1 MECLSADLS
10 DYNRWSIGWGNLI
23 IISDYQLRNL
33 NRFPTLLISFLFL
46 ATSLKACCSLFNPVK
61 CCPCVAD
68 YAEPYV
74 IGLLPRYVEIR
85 TISPRALIQS
95 IELPKP
101 RFITQGKHMYVA
113 STSHVWRLIPV
124 SIPMQ
129 IQQLLQDK
137 QFSLALMLA
146 VSHTGQQ
153 VVSPVLSAVLSLL
166 MRCACDNGPQ
176 SNGTPL
182 VLPYHTLLHECDS

>member
-1 MECLSADLS
+1 M
-10 DYNRWSIGWGNLI
+10 
-23 IISDYQLRNL
+23 
-33 NRFPTLLISFLFL
+33 
-46 ATSLKACCSLFNPVK
+46 
-61 CCPCVAD
+61 
-68 YAEPYV
+68 EPYV

-95 IELPKP
+95 IELSKP
-101 RFITQGKHMYVA
+101 RYITQGKHMYVA

-146 VSHTGQQ
+146 VSKQCFLNY
-153 VVSPVLSAVLSLL
+153 VLLLSQKLMFKPSSLHLECVTHPDVNNILL
-166 MRCACDNGPQ
+166 IFIQKIASKANFCLWKILKDIKRVFDWDLGHQNSLPGKCTLILYQFFQ
-176 SNGTPL
+176 SNHFRVWTWF
-182 VLPYHTLLHECDS
+182 VLITLTCKQQKEMWSCVVTI

>member
-1 MECLSADLS
+1 MRDFRFFWDNNLLVRLLRIRIPLKLLFS
-10 DYNRWSIGWGNLI
+10 DY
-23 IISDYQLRNL
+23 
-33 NRFPTLLISFLFL
+33 
-46 ATSLKACCSLFNPVK
+46 V
-61 CCPCVAD
+61 
-68 YAEPYV
+68 EPYV

-95 IELPKP
+95 IELSKP
-101 RFITQGKHMYVA
+101 RYITQGKHMYVA

-146 VSHTGQQ
+146 VSKQCFLNY
-153 VVSPVLSAVLSLL
+153 VLLLSQ
-166 MRCACDNGPQ
+166 N
-176 SNGTPL
+176 
-182 VLPYHTLLHECDS
+182 V

>member
-1 MECLSADLS
+1 MRDFRFFWDNNLLVRLLQIRIPLKLLFS
-10 DYNRWSIGWGNLI
+10 DY
-23 IISDYQLRNL
+23 
-33 NRFPTLLISFLFL
+33 
-46 ATSLKACCSLFNPVK
+46 V
-61 CCPCVAD
+61 
-68 YAEPYV
+68 EPYV

-95 IELPKP
+95 IELSKP
-101 RFITQGKHMYVA
+101 RYITQGKHMYVA

-146 VSHTGQQ
+146 VSKQCFLNY
-153 VVSPVLSAVLSLL
+153 VLLLSQ
-166 MRCACDNGPQ
+166 N
-176 SNGTPL
+176 
-182 VLPYHTLLHECDS
+182 V

>member
-1 MECLSADLS
+1 MTSALFYATRATRAFVAS
-10 DYNRWSIGWGNLI
+10 FQVCTI
-23 IISDYQLRNL
+23 IIYYYLY
-33 NRFPTLLISFLFL
+33 FKI
-46 ATSLKACCSLFNPVK
+46 CH
-61 CCPCVAD
+61 CPLTD

-95 IELPKP
+95 IDLPKS
-101 RFITQGKHMYVA
+101 RFIAQGKHMYVA

-146 VSHTGQQ
+146 VSNLIFSRGLYCTY
-153 VVSPVLSAVLSLL
+153 S
-166 MRCACDNGPQ
+166 
-176 SNGTPL
+176 T
-182 VLPYHTLLHECDS
+182 

>member
-1 MECLSADLS
+1 MIVPNQNTFKTFFS
-10 DYNRWSIGWGNLI
+10 DY
-23 IISDYQLRNL
+23 
-33 NRFPTLLISFLFL
+33 
-46 ATSLKACCSLFNPVK
+46 V
-61 CCPCVAD
+61 
-68 YAEPYV
+68 EPYV

-95 IELPKP
+95 IELSKP
-101 RFITQGKHMYVA
+101 RYITQGKHMYVA

-146 VSHTGQQ
+146 VSKQCFLNY
-153 VVSPVLSAVLSLL
+153 VLLLS
-166 MRCACDNGPQ
+166 Q
-176 SNGTPL
+176 K
-182 VLPYHTLLHECDS
+182 